1 MRTERLWTRPRNSII
16 NGLENRYGILRFKM
30 ILRLNM
36 VLRFTY
42 TGYDDAIYSM
52 QRLPGR
58 FDSQN
63 RSFLDRHIA
72 YVLRNPL
79 FKLQAKEICRGH
91 LLISCPS
98 PFFSRGLDT
107 PTLATGKKR
116 TIPTAVHTKKVVS
129 APSRNLQPT
138 DKYIPT

>member
-16 NGLENRYGILRFKM
+16 NGLENRYGILRFKI

-42 TGYDDAIYSM
+42 TGHDDATYSM

-79 FKLQAKEICRGH
+79 FKLQAKEMCRS
-91 LLISCPS
+91 LPTYFLPLPI
-98 PFFSRGLDT
+98 FSTWLGDSSSRDGEKT
-107 PTLATGKKR
+107 NNSNRR
-116 TIPTAVHTKKVVS
+116 TYQK
-129 APSRNLQPT
+129 SRVCSFKEPPANG
-138 DKYIPT
+138 